1 MHANNLMLRA
11 MFVILIVCGMWSV
24 STLVGTARQD
34 APQESKA
41 STSTRAEGLEAW
53 QQVYS
58 VLTHPRCINCHTATN
73 YPQQGDDRHRHF
85 ANVVRGPAG
94 EGIPALQCI
103 TCHQEANAD
112 STGVPG
118 ANDWRLAPLSM
129 KWQDPDDKILSSAEV
144 CRAIT
149 DRSKNNNLDGPG
161 LLKHHEEEP
170 LVLWAFQPG
179 RGIDGRMRT
188 LPPLTHERFV
198 EATRKWVESGTPCP
212 QNP

>member
-1 MHANNLMLRA
+1 MRANNLTLRA
-11 MFVILIVCGMWSV
+11 IFVVLIACAWSA
-24 STLVGTARQD
+24 STLTGIAGQD
-34 APQESKA
+34 EPRKTKA
-41 STSTRAEGLEAW
+41 GASIRAEGLAAW
-53 QQVYS
+53 QQVFS

-94 EGIPALQCI
+94 GGVPALQCF
-103 TCHQEANAD
+103 TCHQEANAE

-118 ANDWRLAPLSM
+118 AQDWRLAPLSM
-129 KWQDPDDKILSSAEV
+129 KWQDLNDKILSSAEV
-144 CRAIT
+144 CKAVT
-149 DRSKNNNLDGPG
+149 DRSKNNNLDGAG

-179 RGIDGRMRT
+179 RGIDDSMRR
-188 LPPLTHERFV
+188 LPPLTHEQFV
-198 EATRKWVESGTPCP
+198 EATRKWVEAGTPCP

>member
-1 MHANNLMLRA
+1 MRTGNPITLAISL
-11 MFVILIVCGMWSV
+11 VLIVFGAWSLAALTGSV
-24 STLVGTARQD
+24 RRDESQTAKA
-34 APQESKA
+34 APAK
-41 STSTRAEGLEAW
+41 AEGLAAW

-94 EGIPALQCI
+94 KGVPALQCI

-118 ANDWRLAPLSM
+118 AHDWHLAPLSM
-129 KWQDPDDKILSSAEV
+129 RWQNANDKVLSSPEV
-144 CRAIT
+144 CKALT
-149 DRSKNNNLDGPG
+149 DKAKNHGLDGPG
-161 LLKHHEEEP
+161 LLKHHASEP

-179 RGIDGRMRT
+179 RRIDGSART
-188 LPPLTHERFV
+188 LPPLTHEQFV
-198 EATRKWVESGTPCP
+198 EATRKWVEAGTPCP
-212 QNP
+212 QNR